1 MPVQLNED
9 ANVPKDDVMLDVAGW
24 GAYDANYTLS
34 WEGPRSVE
42 VKYVSNEACTR
53 KPYRWPDDWITD
65 DMMCASGKPGK
76 GGALTLT
83 KPESEEGE
91 VSNVQ
96 VGIVSWGGYGC
107 DNKAYPGVYT
117 RVSEVADWVKET
129 VCARKGELCK
139 QSKAGKVSKMKK
151 SKYPDTCIVM
161 PTTSPTVTAQPS
173 TEIPTWFPTS
183 NFPTWYNF
191 TSYPTWM
198 PTTASAKAGKKE

>member
-1 MPVQLNED
+1 M
-9 ANVPKDDVMLDVAGW
+9 
-24 GAYDANYTLS
+24 
-34 WEGPRSVE
+34 
-42 VKYVSNEACTR
+42 
-53 KPYRWPDDWITD
+53 
-65 DMMCASGKPGK
+65 
-76 GGALTLT
+76 T

-91 VSNVQ
+91 VSNIQ
-96 VGIVSWGGYGC
+96 VGIVSWGSYICGA
-107 DNKAYPGVYT
+107 KAFPNVYT

-139 QSKAGKVSKMKK
+139 QSKAGKVSKMNK
-151 SKYPDTCIVM
+151 SKYPDTCIPM

-183 NFPTWYNF
+183 NFPTWYKF